1 MFPSWVLWSIVGCPI
16 HSVAAATF
24 NEALQATGLLGAHFG
39 VPGLP
44 GVFDYVIVGGGTA
57 GLTVARRLAA
67 NTSNTVAVIEAG
79 GFYEFDN
86 GNLTEIPA
94 DAGYFVGSAPAEK
107 NPLIDWE
114 QYTEP
119 QAVRI
124 PDIYTP

>member
-1 MFPSWVLWSIVGCPI
+1 MFPLWAQLSIVGYLI
-16 HSVAAATF
+16 HFVAASTF

-44 GVFDYVIVGGGTA
+44 GAFDYVIVGGGTA

-86 GNLTEIPA
+86 CYLTEIQS
-94 DAGYFVGSAPAEK
+94 DSVYFVGSAPAEK

-119 QAVRI
+119 QVVSFPHFDTR
-124 PDIYTP
+124 